1 MSSNNIQDLNFN
13 KVTRDSTDPPKIVA
27 ENLEKD

>member
-13 KVTRDSTDPPKIVA
+13 KVTRDQTDPPKIGT